1 MGDHSLPVRVLW
13 FVCIGWWAT
22 PIVVNLAVFFFMT
35 VVGIPVG
42 ILLINNVPRVLVLQP
57 KREFDPDADDD
68 QYSLPLRALYF
79 VFVGWWLGFLWGNLA
94 SLLAVTIIGL
104 PVAIWMLNRLPFVVS
119 LYNY

>member
-13 FVCIGWWAT
+13 FVFIGWWAT

-42 ILLINNVPRVLVLQP
+42 ILLVNNVPRVLILQP
-57 KREFDPDADDD
+57 TREFDPDADDA
-68 QYSLPLRALYF
+68 QYSLVVRAVYF

-119 LYNY
+119 LYKY